1 MIDHVTSQF
10 LNGKRLFKELLTTFF
25 SEFLDL
31 FLPDIA
37 GILDRDSIRF
47 LPQEYFTYRACPEL
61 KGHRVVWRKDAD
73 LFRGAT
79 YSRKQSR

>member
-1 MIDHVTSQF
+1 M
-10 LNGKRLFKELLTTFF
+10 
-25 SEFLDL
+25 
-31 FLPDIA
+31 PDIA
-37 GILDRDSIRF
+37 GTLDQDSIRF

-79 YSRKQSR
+79 HSRKQPR